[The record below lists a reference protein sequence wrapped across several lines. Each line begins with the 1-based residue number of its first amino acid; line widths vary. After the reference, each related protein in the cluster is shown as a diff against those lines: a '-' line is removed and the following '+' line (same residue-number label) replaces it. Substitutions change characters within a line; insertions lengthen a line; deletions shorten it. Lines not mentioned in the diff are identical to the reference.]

1 MKKLLFFFLLLT
13 QALTAYGQISSQSN
27 RINLNWKLYESAK
40 FSIRYPSNWE
50 LNLDRKM
57 GETFI
62 LFSPIETPQDKFREN
77 VNLFEENLSSSNLS
91 LDRYAQSSIIQIK
104 NFITNFILIE
114 NKKMKLGTT
123 EYHQLVYKGDQGILK
138 LIFTQNIWI
147 KGGKGYILTFTSEQ
161 SKYSKYREVGESTL
175 KTFSLK

>member
-1 MKKLLFFFLLLT
+1 MKKLLFFFLLLA
-13 QALTAYGQISSQSN
+13 QALTAYGQISTQSN
-27 RINLNWKLYESAK
+27 RINLKWKLYESTK
-40 FSIRYPSNWE
+40 FSIRHPSNWE

-62 LFSPIETPQDKFREN
+62 LYSPIETSQDKFREN
-77 VNLFEENLSSSNLS
+77 VNLFEENLLSSNFS
-91 LDRYAQSSIIQIK
+91 LDQYAQSSLIQIK

-114 NKKMKLGTT
+114 NKRMKRGPT

-147 KGGKGYILTFTSEQ
+147 KGNKAHILTFTSEQ
-161 SKYSKYREVGESTL
+161 SKYSKYKELGESTL
-175 KTFSLK
+175 NTFSLK